1 MSSTLTTSS
10 LEERVATLE
19 SEVTN
24 LKLTAR
30 LSRLPRKK
38 WWRDLLGKYKDNPDF
53 EEAMRLGRE
62 YRESQTESD

>member
-1 MSSTLTTSS
+1 MSSTLTTP

-19 SEVTN
+19 SEVTH
-24 LKLTAR
+24 LKLTAH

-62 YRESQTESD
+62 YRESLRESD